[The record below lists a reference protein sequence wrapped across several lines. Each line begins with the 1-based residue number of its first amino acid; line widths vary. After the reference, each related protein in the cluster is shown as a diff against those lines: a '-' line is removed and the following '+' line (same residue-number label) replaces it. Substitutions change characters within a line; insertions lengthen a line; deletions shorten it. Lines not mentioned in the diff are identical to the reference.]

1 MRKLIFGIVVLMG
14 LMLASDSV
22 HAQGNTAVPFL
33 LIAPNSRA
41 SGMGEGGT
49 GLADDASAIYWN
61 PAGLAWQKGNEVSIS
76 HANWLPQF
84 HLSDLFY
91 EYLNFKTSI
100 EDFGTV
106 GASVTYLNLGTFVQ
120 TSEQGPE
127 PIGTFKAFEVSA
139 TGGVGLKIS
148 EDWGLGVNLRFINS
162 RLSPIGTANERGD
175 GIAYNVS
182 GDIAA
187 MYKPKHL
194 MLPFTDI
201 DVGDHFSMGVNL
213 SNLGPKVVYID
224 AAQAD
229 PLPTQLRLGF
239 AFVPYKDE
247 YNRFT
252 VVMDFSK
259 LMVYKDTSGATDPLP
274 KALLTS
280 LTKPG
285 FNSLMKSI
293 DRSIGVEYSYNDWVA
308 LRLGYFF
315 EDPSFGN
322 RNFLTFGAGLRYD
335 IYGFDFSYISAKDV
349 NSPLSDTLRFTLL
362 VLWGDK

>member
-1 MRKLIFGIVVLMG
+1 MRKIIFGIVVLTG
-14 LMLASDSV
+14 LMLVSDSV

-33 LIAPNSRA
+33 LISPNSRA
-41 SGMGEGGT
+41 SGMGESGT
-49 GLADDASAIYWN
+49 GLADDASAIFWN
-61 PAGLAWQKGNEVSIS
+61 PAGLAFQTGNEVSIS

-106 GASVTYLNLGTFVQ
+106 GASVTYLNLGTFIQ

-127 PIGTFKAFEVSA
+127 EIGRFKAFEVAA
-139 TGGVGLKIS
+139 TAGVGLKIS
-148 EDWGLGVNLRFINS
+148 EDWALGVNLRFINS
-162 RLSPIGTANERGD
+162 RLSPIGTANEQGD
-175 GIAYNVS
+175 GVAYNVS
-182 GDIAA
+182 GDIAT
-187 MYKPKHL
+187 MYKPAHL
-194 MLPFTDI
+194 MIPFTDV
-201 DVGDHFSMGVNL
+201 DAGGHFSMGLNL

-247 YNRFT
+247 YNKFT
-252 VVMDFSK
+252 IVTDFAK
-259 LMVYKDTSGATDPLP
+259 LMVYKDSTGTDALP
-274 KALLTS
+274 KALITNF
-280 LTKPG
+280 TKPSM
-285 FNSLMKSI
+285 NNVLKSI
-293 DRSIGVEYSYNDWVA
+293 NKSIGMEYSYNDWVA
-308 LRLGYFF
+308 LRLGYYW

-322 RNFLTFGAGLRYD
+322 RNFLTFGAGIRYD
-335 IYGFDFSYISAKDV
+335 IYGFDFSYISAKDE

-362 VLWGDK
+362 VLWGE